1 MVDLFGSGIK
11 NKKLA
16 QEENVRKPVKG
27 LVHKGTGYNE
37 FSQRQYLRQGA
48 TCIKP
53 EYYNCYWNIST
64 YVLLMQGFS
73 EPIFS
78 HNPRGYCI

>member
-27 LVHKGTGYNE
+27 LVHKGPVTTN
-37 FSQRQYLRQGA
+37 SPSASICDRVLRA
-48 TCIKP
+48 
-53 EYYNCYWNIST
+53 
-64 YVLLMQGFS
+64 
-73 EPIFS
+73 
-78 HNPRGYCI
+78 